1 MSKILRMIAVCAI
14 VVLASCTAASALDSA
29 ADFSVI
35 DEEGKRVSLS
45 DFKGTP
51 VIVNFWA
58 TWCPPCRAELP
69 AFDKLAAE
77 YEGKIQFMMVDLTD
91 GRRETVEGAKQFAA
105 DEGYSFPLFFDTQYE
120 GASAYA
126 VRAIPTT
133 VVINANAEVEEVHI
147 GGLDEATLRRYAE
160 TIAGR

>member
-1 MSKILRMIAVCAI
+1 MSKMAKAAAVCA
-14 VVLASCTAASALDSA
+14 LMAMALCAAASALERA

-35 DEEGKRVSLS
+35 DAAGRQVSLS

-77 YEGKIQFMMVDLTD
+77 YAGRIQFMMVDLTD
-91 GRRETVEGAKQFAA
+91 GQRETIARAKKFAA
-105 DEGYSFPLFFDTQYE
+105 DEGYSFPLFFDTEYE

-133 VVINANAEVEEVHI
+133 VVINASGEVEETHI

-160 TIAGR
+160 RIAGR